1 MSEKSDPVEDVRAD
15 YPEVHASQRP
25 RPDGERTQTL
35 VFLHNGMTGNWSW
48 HRQVEAFGDYRV
60 LTPHLPGYGAR
71 RDEDWGGLDSAA
83 DDAAAFIADRV
94 ETGRVHLVG
103 IGLGGLVGL
112 HVLARHPELV
122 DSAFLSGVPA
132 AAAPAAARTGAA
144 ARLRIW
150 GGEWFAKMQAG
161 AFGVLESPENDDVA
175 PATAR
180 AVAQELAA
188 AALPEGLDEF
198 DGPVLLAAG
207 AKEPPHIRKALDALG
222 DRFDRALL
230 RIAPGLHHAWNLEDP
245 LLFNAAVRRWVER
258 REAHP
263 RLSEP
268 A

>member
-1 MSEKSDPVEDVRAD
+1 MKEKADPARDEHAA
-15 YPEVHASQRP
+15 YPEVHASRRP

-35 VFLHNGMTGNWSW
+35 VFLHGGMTGNWSW

-71 RDEDWGGLDSAA
+71 RDEEWGGLDSAA

-94 ETGRVHLVG
+94 EAGRVHLVG

-112 HVLARHPELV
+112 QVLARHPELV
-122 DSAFLSGVPA
+122 DTAFLSGVPA
-132 AAAPAAARTGAA
+132 AAPAASARTGAA

-150 GGEWFAKMQAG
+150 GGEWFARMQAG
-161 AFGVLESPENDDVA
+161 AFGVLESAENDAVA

-180 AVAQELAA
+180 AVAEDVAA
-188 AALPEGLDEF
+188 AVLPAGLEEF
-198 DGPVLLAAG
+198 DGPVLLTAG
-207 AKEPPHIRKALDALG
+207 AKEPQHIRKGLAPLEG
-222 DRFDRALL
+222 RFGAAQV
-230 RIAPGLHHAWNLEDP
+230 RIAPGLHHAWNLEEP
-245 LLFNAAVRRWVER
+245 LLFNAAVRRWAER

-263 RLSEP
+263 RLGEP